1 MDEAFKKELIEH
13 CKRQMQRFE
22 RMGRTDSFA
31 YKEHAVLLSFLERPY
46 LPFLYSNSYDRHK
59 EKNPSRQRLRKKKLS
74 CNQKG

>member
-1 MDEAFKKELIEH
+1 MDEAFKKELIEN

-46 LPFLYSNSYDRHK
+46 LPF
-59 EKNPSRQRLRKKKLS
+59 
-74 CNQKG
+74 

>member
-1 MDEAFKKELIEH
+1 MIENKKIEEDFKKELIEH

-46 LPFLYSNSYDRHK
+46 LHF
-59 EKNPSRQRLRKKKLS
+59 
-74 CNQKG
+74 

>member
-31 YKEHAVLLSFLERPY
+31 YKEHAVLLSFLS
-46 LPFLYSNSYDRHK
+46 LPNQCHPRNTRSFEETQTYDHTQG
-59 EKNPSRQRLRKKKLS
+59 SA
-74 CNQKG
+74 

>member
-31 YKEHAVLLSFLERPY
+31 YKEHAVLLSFLERS
-46 LPFLYSNSYDRHK
+46 YSLIPQHFDLTLFIS
-59 EKNPSRQRLRKKKLS
+59 S
-74 CNQKG
+74 

>member
-31 YKEHAVLLSFLERPY
+31 YKEHAVLLSFLERTY
-46 LPFLYSNSYDRHK
+46 LPF
-59 EKNPSRQRLRKKKLS
+59 
-74 CNQKG
+74 